1 MQIWKR
7 TVSFFLALTMVFTM
21 LPVFALAEETE
32 QPAQEET
39 LTQEQ
44 PPQEETVTEEQ
55 TPQEEV
61 TKTEDEREPVDEE
74 SENVQTEELLEESE
88 EEFLSLEL
96 VEGLT
101 DLAAAP
107 MLLSADMHL
116 SEAGKQFIKKNEGCV
131 LTAYWDVNAYSIGY
145 GHHGSDVYSGMT
157 ITQAQADAYFESDI
171 VRFEN
176 AVNTMADENDVTL
189 NQYQFDA
196 LTDFTYNEG
205 AGVFVGHDRTIER
218 YLRNGW
224 TNYSE
229 TEWVEAFC
237 LFDVGNSG
245 LQARHTRQG
254 KLFYSGNYGTG
265 SSGGGSQASVPSA
278 PTNFT
283 ATYVDN
289 QTAALSWSA
298 SSGAASYEVQY
309 YSRSKS
315 KWETDKTLSATS
327 YNMTELANYDSWDFR
342 VCAKNSTGSSDWLT
356 ITYNKYAETPGN
368 QNSSIQF
375 SAQKAVDYALKY
387 NGAHSGSS
395 YNPAYTNLAS
405 SGGDCTNFVSQ
416 CIKESGFATDSIWK
430 PYTEAWSSTGP
441 FIRYFGNSK
450 GVPIYVKSGIS
461 VDNLSHVAGNE
472 ISANTIHP
480 GDVFFGKNA
489 KGAKYGHAMIAVRVT
504 STGVYYCGHTT
515 NRCGCSSCGT
525 FMDFSNIQVVVAF
538 SKLNNQEVDDSSQHT
553 EAPYITLGNN
563 LTLPQ
568 HVELNERF
576 ALWGSLTVNYGKIK
590 SVWGAI
596 YNENGSIP
604 QASTGRELQGFDTV
618 NAMTYEINSGSI
630 NDNLTFRSLPAGNYV
645 YVVKAVTEYNGI
657 TADREYIRQPFTVGG
672 TPAHNYVENFEAA
685 HPHKYYKKCS
695 SCGDYYYTGDTL
707 SYYESCTTCNPP
719 KVYFSIDVNGEL
731 NGSDISNVE
740 TCGSFDIYVNGVL
753 KGNDVTD
760 FYDQTIEAGSNYEIK
775 DIKAKPGYVYKGL
788 AVGSA
793 PLTGVANGH
802 IAVKLAFCNPPKATL
817 SKSAISLDLEMNP
830 TVSMQFDYQGNTE
843 NGYGYAF
850 FYDKNVINLQFG
862 EDQTFSVVAVNPGK
876 TTLSMKLIEDV
887 TDRVLDTATC
897 EITVQASG
905 TCDNNISWVIDA
917 NKKLTIS
924 GNGDMD
930 WPDGRTAPWI
940 RYYPFVRTAEIKPG
954 VTAIEAMAFYQCKWL
969 ESVVIP
975 AGVTSIGKSAFY
987 ECTALQQI
995 ELPASV
1001 AGIERSAFA
1010 GCTNLQSI
1018 ELSSGL
1024 RSMAESAFFGCTNL
1038 ETIIIPEGISTI
1050 PGGAFM
1056 QCTKLSE
1063 VSIPESVS
1071 TIDTAAFRECS
1082 ALTTV
1087 HYAGSQKTWNAIT
1100 IGDNNEP
1107 LSNATI
1113 NYAKSDTING
1123 TCGDNLTWLLDE
1135 DGTLTISG
1143 TGTMTNYSV
1152 GNYAPWYRYAAQI
1165 QKVVI
1170 ETGATSVGNTAFYNL
1185 SNLAQVELPNTILTV
1200 GEWAF
1205 YKCPSLS
1212 EIVLPDSVVT
1222 IQNYAFQE
1230 SGLTEVTLSNSLQS
1244 IGDQVFMECRAF
1256 ANPIII
1262 PASVTNIGRSAFSY
1276 SAISELRFLG
1286 NAPTFHSSALTY
1298 NTFTCYYPEGN
1309 TTWTSANMKD
1319 YGGHVTWIAE
1329 SEGAKPVEITPT
1341 IPGAAQAG
1349 ISVSAP
1355 EGGWKEGTNTFTVS
1369 CDKPC
1374 VVAVSYDG
1382 GQTFVRLTA
1391 SDSAN
1396 GKSFTAENMTAD
1408 TQLAVQL
1415 SGDTNGDGVLTNS
1428 DAVSAKA
1435 ASLGKKNA
1443 TALQKLAM
1451 DVNGDGVLTNSDMVK
1466 MKAASLGKTTLNW

>member
-1 MQIWKR
+1 MKLWERIIS
-7 TVSFFLALTMVFTM
+7 VFLVLTMVLTM

-32 QPAQEET
+32 PPAQEET

-44 PPQEETVTEEQ
+44 PPQEKTVTDEQ
-55 TPQEEV
+55 PTQEEV
-61 TKTEDEREPVDEE
+61 TETEDEQKTADKE
-74 SENVQTEELLEESE
+74 SENLQEETEESE
-88 EEFLSLEL
+88 EELPSLEL
-96 VEGLT
+96 MEELS
-101 DLAAAP
+101 DLAGVP

-176 AVNTMADENDVTL
+176 AVNSMADENGVTL

-254 KLFYSGNYGTG
+254 KLFYSGNYGIG
-265 SSGGGSQASVPSA
+265 SSGGSSIISA
-278 PTNFT
+278 PDSN
-283 ATYVDN
+283 
-289 QTAALSWSA
+289 
-298 SSGAASYEVQY
+298 
-309 YSRSKS
+309 
-315 KWETDKTLSATS
+315 SATGNIAERINDL
-327 YNMTELANYDSWDFR
+327 Y
-342 VCAKNSTGSSDWLT
+342 AKLQNKYFTTNQQAAGSSDST
-356 ITYNKYAETPGN
+356 CK
-368 QNSSIQF
+368 NSNVIASAWFKELFGISSLSTSQF
-375 SAQKAVDYALKY
+375 PESARCYPEGYSCA
-387 NGAHSGSS
+387 
-395 YNPAYTNLAS
+395 
-405 SGGDCTNFVSQ
+405 
-416 CIKESGFATDSIWK
+416 GFATFAGWYIFR
-430 PYTEAWSSTGP
+430 ENNTG
-441 FIRYFGNSK
+441 NVATNTLTK
-450 GVPIYVKSGIS
+450 
-461 VDNLSHVAGNE
+461 LSFNYENV
-472 ISANTIHP
+472 S
-480 GDVFFGKNA
+480 KNA
-489 KGAKYGHAMIAVRVT
+489 KIGDIISLTGKKYKTDGSISGEANHDCIFIKADPANGIYVLDCNWGNSCMVT
-504 STGVYYCGHTT
+504 EHWIGYYYCDNFQIARANNYDTIAGSDADTP
-515 NRCGCSSCGT
+515 SSG
-525 FMDFSNIQVVVAF
+525 SY
-538 SKLNNQEVDDSSQHT
+538 T
-553 EAPYITLGNN
+553 EAPYVTLGSN

-568 HVELNERF
+568 HLELNRNC
-576 ALWGSLTVNYGKIK
+576 ALWGSLTVNYGKIV

-596 YNENGSIP
+596 FNENGSIP
-604 QASTGRELQGFDTV
+604 QASTGRELQGFDNV
-618 NAMTYEINSGSI
+618 NAMTYEINTGSI
-630 NDNLTFRSLPAGNYV
+630 NDNLTFGSLTAGNYV
-645 YVVKAVTEYNGI
+645 YVVTAVTEYNGI
-657 TADREYIRQPFTVGG
+657 KVDREYIRQPFTVGG
-672 TPAHNYVENFEAA
+672 TPAHSFTINGYDSE
-685 HPHKYYKKCS
+685 HPHAEYNMCM
-695 SCGDYYYTGDTL
+695 CGTRSYTGKYRYIQTC
-707 SYYESCTTCNPP
+707 STCNPP

-850 FYDKNVINLQFG
+850 YYDENVINLQFG
-862 EDQTFSVVAVNPGK
+862 EEQTFSVVAVNPGK
-876 TTLSMKLIEDV
+876 TALSMKLIEDV

-897 EITVQASG
+897 EVTVQASG

-940 RYYPFVRTAEIKPG
+940 RYYPFIKTAEIKPG
-954 VTAIEAMAFYQCKWL
+954 VTAIESMAFYQCKWL

-975 AGVTSIGKSAFY
+975 VGVTSIGKSAFY

-1001 AGIERSAFA
+1001 VGIERSAFA

-1018 ELSSGL
+1018 ELPAGL
-1024 RSMAESAFFGCTNL
+1024 RSMGESAFFGCTNL

-1050 PGGAFM
+1050 PRGAFM

-1087 HYAGSQKTWNAIT
+1087 HYAGSQKIWNAIT
-1100 IGDNNEP
+1100 IGDNNER

-1123 TCGDNLTWLLDE
+1123 TCGENLTWLLDE

-1143 TGTMTNYSV
+1143 TGAMTNYSV
-1152 GNYAPWYRYAAQI
+1152 GNNAPWYRYAEQI

-1170 ETGATSVGNTAFYNL
+1170 ETGATSVGNFAFYNL
-1185 SNLAQVELPNTILTV
+1185 SNLAQVELPNTILTI

-1205 YKCPSLS
+1205 HMCSRLS

-1230 SGLTEVTLSNSLQS
+1230 SGLTKVTLSNSLQS
-1244 IGDQVFMECRAF
+1244 IGDQVFLECKAF

-1329 SEGAKPVEITPT
+1329 SAGAKPVEIQLT

-1369 CDKPC
+1369 CNKPC

-1382 GQTFVRLTA
+1382 GQTYVRLSA
-1391 SDSAN
+1391 SDAAN

-1408 TQLAVQL
+1408 TKLAVVVK
-1415 SGDTNGDGVLTNS
+1415 GDASGDGVLTNS

-1443 TALQKLAM
+1443 TALQQLAM
-1451 DVNGDGVLTNSDMVK
+1451 DVNGDGILTNSDMVK